1 MKKPAI
7 FIDAFITND
16 EAKRH
21 FDYNVVNFIKQN
33 FDVFIISNK
42 IPSFDKFSDI
52 KYFEYDSK
60 NRILTDPSKY
70 TLSSKILWGY
80 QLYDQN
86 GGCFLSGYN
95 KMHGFTNWTV
105 LYNLKKICK
114 VLKSYGYEHMIRCE
128 YDLIF
133 KNYDLMNTIFKD
145 FGKTENSKK
154 CMILPSEFGCTTN
167 FFLIDVDYIDSIIP
181 EMENEEDYLK
191 FIQNLYGKNL
201 SPVFEE
207 ILFTIIKNNCEFL
220 DKETKNE
227 YIENIGACMS
237 NGDSGYRHRICY
249 KNLLMTPVNNN
260 TEFFMHNDSD
270 DVIIYIKYST
280 ANETGDRVDSI
291 HELHPRNYFKF
302 KSSKFVEIKTSQM
315 KMSESRT
322 FDLSIP
328 CTFTMV
334 RN

>member
-1 MKKPAI
+1 MNKPAI

-16 EAKRH
+16 ESKRH
-21 FDYNVVNFIKQN
+21 FDYNVANFIKQN
-33 FDVFIISNK
+33 YDIFIISNK

-60 NRILTDPSKY
+60 NRVLTDSSKY
-70 TLSSKILWGY
+70 QLVSKIHWGY
-80 QLYDQN
+80 QLYDEY
-86 GGCFLSGYN
+86 GSCFLSGHN

-114 VLKSYGYEHMIRCE
+114 VLKGYGYEHMIRCE

-154 CMILPSEFGCTTN
+154 CMVIPGDFGCTTN
-167 FFLIDVDYIDSIIP
+167 FFLINVDYIDSIIP

-207 ILFTIIKNNCEFL
+207 VLFGMIKNNCEFL
-220 DKETKNE
+220 NKETAYE

-237 NGDSGYRHRICY
+237 TGDSGFRHQTCY
-249 KNLLMTPVNNN
+249 KNLFMTPVNDNN
-260 TEFFMHNDSD
+260 EFFMYNASD
-270 DVIIYIKYST
+270 DNIIYIKYST
-280 ANETGDRVDSI
+280 ENELGNRVDSI
-291 HELHPRNYFKF
+291 HELTPRNFLKF
-302 KSSKFVEIKTSQM
+302 KCSKYVEIKTSQM
-315 KMSESRT
+315 KMSESRI
-322 FDLSIP
+322 FDLSLP
-328 CTFTMV
+328 CNFTIV